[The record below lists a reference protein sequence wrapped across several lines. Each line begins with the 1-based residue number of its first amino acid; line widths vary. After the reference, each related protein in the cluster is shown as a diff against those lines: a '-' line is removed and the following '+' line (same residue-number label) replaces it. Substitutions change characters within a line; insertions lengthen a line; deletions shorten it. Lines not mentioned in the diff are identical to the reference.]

1 MDASID
7 TSGWVKFGE
16 SSNAEFFEIE
26 PRVLA
31 VVPFDGC
38 DDNAE
43 TARASIRIQ
52 LERLR
57 ARGRRAGVIV
67 FMDRIASQDSG
78 ARAVYS
84 EAPDPAFQ
92 ACFALVGGTTFG
104 RAVGSIF
111 IGLRP
116 PRVPTRMF
124 STIEEALAWA
134 RDVTTSPRT

>member
-1 MDASID
+1 MTPSID
-7 TSGWVKFGE
+7 TSGWLKFGE

-26 PRVLA
+26 PHVLA

-43 TARASIRIQ
+43 TAGESIRIQ

-57 ARGRRAGVIV
+57 TRGVRAGVLV
-67 FMDRIASQDSG
+67 FMDRIMSQDAG

-92 ACFALVGGTTFG
+92 ACFALVGSTAFG

-124 STIEEALAWA
+124 GTVEEALTWA
-134 RDVTTSPRT
+134 RDATSSTR